1 MDDRERGRLRLIDD
15 LNLILELAKQVFNRP
30 EYRFNK
36 GSYYGQTWYKTMEV
50 LEANGQATGELV
62 KGLAKILVPIESIQS
77 LRGVKAFFDQT
88 SSNAWNEKVQNLI
101 SAKNEEEYDSL
112 CYEFYI
118 GSSLSQNKTIYFCNM
133 DAKGAYPQESLCEY
147 FIEPRLFIECKNL
160 FGIGKSAVE
169 YNIKKANAQIRS
181 SMEQIPTPDQ
191 AIGAAFI
198 DLPEKI
204 NIEAA
209 DEIRNKMTEVIS
221 RLRQCNYIHFLGVS
235 FMNIIDNPNYA
246 GIDVISE
253 MKLIVNPQFAELIFD
268 DSIVSLFVPTF
279 RYVAIP
285 HDGVFDVFDFI
296 DKRTVCSLN
305 FDEFFGVRDDIP
317 SSQRND

>member
-1 MDDRERGRLRLIDD
+1 MDDRERWRLELIDQ
-15 LNLILELAKQVFNRP
+15 LNSMLVLAKGIFNRP
-30 EYRFNK
+30 NYRFNRGTYFGK
-36 GSYYGQTWYKTMEV
+36 TWYETMEV
-50 LEANGQATGELV
+50 LQADGQATEELV
-62 KGLAKILVPIESIQS
+62 KGLAKILIPLESIQN
-77 LRGVKAFFDQT
+77 LRGIKAYFDQNN
-88 SSNAWNEKVQNLI
+88 SKAWDEKVQNLI

-133 DAKGAYPQESLCEY
+133 DAKGVTQESLCEY
-147 FIEPRLFIECKNL
+147 FVEPRLFIECKNL
-160 FGIGKSAVE
+160 FGTTRTAVE
-169 YNIKKANAQIRS
+169 NNIRKANAQIRS
-181 SMEQIPTPDQ
+181 SIEQIPTPDQ

-204 NIEAA
+204 NIESA
-209 DEIRNKMTEVIS
+209 DEIRNKMAEVIS

-235 FMNIIDNPNYA
+235 FMNIIDSPNDA

-253 MKLIVNPQFAELIFD
+253 MKLIVNPQFADLIFD
-268 DSIVSLFVPTF
+268 DSIVSLFIPTF

-296 DKRTVCSLN
+296 DKRTVSSLN

-317 SSQRND
+317 SSERND